1 MSKKMRQFEWAVVDY
16 EGGQYDVCV
25 GMEVEEV
32 EEIHVIGKAVDI
44 SPVMRVEVM
53 DWMLDQA
60 LADIH
65 WSQGEASFVDMNA
78 KARKIEGY

>member
-1 MSKKMRQFEWAVVDY
+1 MSKKMRQFEWAVVEY

-32 EEIHVIGKAVDI
+32 EEIHVVGKEVDI
-44 SPVMRVEVM
+44 SPVMRLEVM

-60 LADIH
+60 MTDIH
-65 WSQGEASFVDMNA
+65 QGHGEASFIDMNA
-78 KARKIEGY
+78 RKRIIEGY